1 MLVFKERKKAQSE
14 MNRRHRLWPTCAVH
28 SFYCLPPFIAPLAAL
43 LLLQFGPAKAGGGVG
58 MGGSH
63 KCSSAGGKVPNLTVL
78 AFGGKLH

>member
-14 MNRRHRLWPTCAVH
+14 MNRCQALAHVRSAFILLP
-28 SFYCLPPFIAPLAAL
+28 PPFIAPLAAL